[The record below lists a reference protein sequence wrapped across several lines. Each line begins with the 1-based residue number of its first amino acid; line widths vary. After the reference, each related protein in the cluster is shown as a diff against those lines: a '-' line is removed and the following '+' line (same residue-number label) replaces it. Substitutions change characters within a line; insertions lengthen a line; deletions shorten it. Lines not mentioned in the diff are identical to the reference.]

1 MFLPLH
7 TPRLTLRAFTPA
19 DATTFAAYRNDAEV
33 ARLQDWEL
41 PVTEAAALE
50 FVTAQSAV
58 SGPVQDDWVQLAV
71 EHEGELVGDVAVG
84 LDAGGRR
91 AMIGYTLRR
100 DRQGA
105 GLAREAVSAVVDA
118 LFDKV
123 GVHRVAATLDPRN
136 VASARLLEQLGFRYE
151 GCARAAAPVRGAWE
165 DDDRYAMLRADRDAW
180 RARPTG
186 RPASVT
192 LVEITG
198 DNAREVGRLATHRSQ
213 ESLVSPVLG
222 SYRDALFPGERD
234 GVPVVPWLRAAV
246 ADGEYAGFVMVAE
259 ATSTRP
265 DPYLWRLLVDRR
277 HQRRGIGAR
286 VIELLAQR
294 LRAEGH
300 ARLRVSWVDE
310 RGGPAPFYRG
320 LGFEPTGEV
329 HGGEIV
335 AVLTL

>member
-7 TPRLTLRAFTPA
+7 TPRLTLRALTPA
-19 DATTFAAYRNDAEV
+19 DAAIFAAYRNDAEV
-33 ARLQDWEL
+33 ARFQDWEL
-41 PVTEAAALE
+41 PVTDAAALE
-50 FVTAQSAV
+50 FVTAQSTV
-58 SGPVQDDWVQLAV
+58 TGPVANDWVQIAI
-71 EHEGELVGDVAVG
+71 EHEGELAGDVAVG
-84 LDAGGRR
+84 LDAGGKR
-91 AMIGYTLRR
+91 AMIGYTLRP

-105 GLAREAVSAVVDA
+105 GLAREAVSALVDA

-151 GCARAAAPVRGAWE
+151 GCARATAEVRGAWE
-165 DDDRYAMLRADRDAW
+165 DDDRYAMLREDRDAW

-192 LVEITG
+192 LVEVTG
-198 DNAREVGRLATHRSQ
+198 ANAREVGRLATHRTQ
-213 ESLVSPVLG
+213 ESLVAPVLG
-222 SYRDALFPGERD
+222 SYRDALFPGDDE
-234 GVPVVPWLRAAV
+234 GTPVVPWMRAVV

-259 ATSTRP
+259 ATSARP

-286 VIELLAQR
+286 VLELLVER

-300 ARLRVSWVDE
+300 ARLKVSWVDE

-320 LGFEPTGEV
+320 LGFEPTGEI
-329 HGGEIV
+329 HDGEIE
-335 AVLTL
+335 AVLAL